1 MNIMTNHLKFPEF
14 VKKLEEAIS
23 QVIIDIIQDNLN
35 NWNEDYI
42 TRDILKG
49 LRRTF
54 REVTITYSRNKFIKI
69 KTNFF
74 KFDGKLSAEKK
85 YGDIAIIVNLD
96 YDDGESIEGVA
107 LIEAKRINNGTFSA
121 IKMEQLDRIYEN
133 APHAYLML
141 YDDERIDEEKNF
153 KDYLQNKKTFFPT
166 PLYASL
172 VPINLA
178 RKFNIFDRNLYRFS
192 TAFSYQFAYR
202 YIHGLDLEFSDD
214 IIQAAKG
221 YQQDERYPPQYI
233 IQVSVK
239 HTQSKEAPYSIPP
252 DINTENFTE
261 ITS

>member
-1 MNIMTNHLKFPEF
+1 MTNSLKFPEF

-35 NWNEDYI
+35 NWDEDYI
-42 TRDILKG
+42 TLDILKG

-54 REVTITYSRNKFIKI
+54 REVEVKYSHNKYIKI
-69 KTNFF
+69 RTNFF
-74 KFDGKLSAEKK
+74 KFNRKLNAEEK
-85 YGDIAIIVNLD
+85 YGDIAIIVKLD

-107 LIEAKRINNGTFSA
+107 LIEAKRINNNSFSA
-121 IKMEQLDRIYEN
+121 IKPKQLDTIYNN

-141 YDDERIDEEKNF
+141 YDHERIDKEENF
-153 KDYLQNKKTFFPT
+153 KNYLQNKKTFFPT

-178 RKFNIFDRNLYRFS
+178 RKFNIYNRNLYRFS

-202 YIHGLDLEFSDD
+202 YIHGLDLEFNDD

-239 HTQSKEAPYSIPP
+239 HTQSEEAGYTIPS

-261 ITS
+261 IN